1 MIHPIDT
8 CASYNDFYFC
18 IMRSLDFVMKTQ
30 RFFEVVYEY
39 YVFVR
44 SNETKVFFGDYFRPS
59 VHMSVC
65 DLLSANKRLVEFS

>member
-1 MIHPIDT
+1 
-8 CASYNDFYFC
+8 
-18 IMRSLDFVMKTQ
+18 MKTQ